1 MLYNLPMT
9 EREFLIYLDPET
21 RLCRYRHYHVSR
33 GREIV
38 EFRVQLEVL
47 VDEEWYPVVRYDTAH
62 GKPHRDI
69 LRPNGEQTKDWFE
82 GYSVEDV
89 LTIGQKDI
97 MDNWSLYRDRFIKE
111 MKR

>member
-1 MLYNLPMT
+1 MFQEAEKSLSSAYNLKS
-9 EREFLIYLDPET
+9 I
-21 RLCRYRHYHVSR
+21 
-33 GREIV
+33 
-38 EFRVQLEVL
+38 
-47 VDEEWYPVVRYDTAH
+47 DEEWYPVVRYDTAH

-97 MDNWSLYRDRFIKE
+97 MDNWPAYRDRLE